1 MHRGSDR
8 EVDTVPLPAA
18 TKALEPSF
26 QHCPHSPALCDDCT
40 HITSTYPFSCYR
52 KPMSGITT
60 SPLYG

>member
-26 QHCPHSPALCDDCT
+26 QHCPQVLPCVMTVL
-40 HITSTYPFSCYR
+40 
-52 KPMSGITT
+52 T
-60 SPLYG
+60 SPPLTRSVVTGNL